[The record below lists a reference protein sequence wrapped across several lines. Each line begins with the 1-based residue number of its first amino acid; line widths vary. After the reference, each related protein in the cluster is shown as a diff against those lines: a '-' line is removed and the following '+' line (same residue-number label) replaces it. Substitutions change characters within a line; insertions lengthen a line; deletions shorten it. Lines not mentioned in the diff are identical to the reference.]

1 MTIFPKTLAALK
13 EAERERSPEH
23 DCSDAVNWPS
33 ATL

>member
-13 EAERERSPEH
+13 EAASGHRSMTAATR
-23 DCSDAVNWPS
+23 SIGPS